1 MCQDWRARAPDL
13 NIEDDLVDFD
23 GRGNYSDPEFTWQ
36 QTVAPTGL
44 DFLNSSALGA
54 QYQNDLFVGDYNNGN
69 LYHFDLNE
77 NRTQLVLGGG
87 LADRALDPGDEVG
100 NILFGTGFGGI
111 TDVKVGPDGYLYV
124 LTFQDE
130 GSIFRIVPEDIDTD
144 DTDGT
149 EEEESGA
156 TAATTT
162 TDDDTDGTEEE
173 TTTTAATTTTDDD
186 TGARSLSQIL
196 AERITRDI
204 ID

>member
-1 MCQDWRARAPDL
+1 
-13 NIEDDLVDFD
+13 
-23 GRGNYSDPEFTWQ
+23 
-36 QTVAPTGL
+36 
-44 DFLNSSALGA
+44 
-54 QYQNDLFVGDYNNGN
+54 
-69 LYHFDLNE
+69 
-77 NRTQLVLGGG
+77 

-149 EEEESGA
+149 EEEA
-156 TAATTT
+156 TATT

-173 TTTTAATTTTDDD
+173 ATATTTDDD
-186 TGARSLSQIL
+186 TGARSLNQIL

-204 ID
+204 LD